1 MDYGRI
7 APMMTHL
14 WAPMAAITSAWQ
26 GKHNA
31 QIAVAI
37 SAASIVPGKPRVSI
51 KIQKRNL
58 THELIYRSGAFAVN
72 FLRTDQLELISAF
85 GLVSGR
91 EVEKLTGVP
100 YRLGPSGSP
109 VLERCWGYLDCRIV
123 NVLDGGDLTCFL
135 GDVLEGD
142 TFTDLDTGTGTA
154 PRSQPEHC
162 IGPLWWRD
170 AQRQLPAEIMEEW
183 DKKISQEREFSEETM
198 DRIDFTPWHAAETE

>member
-1 MDYGRI
+1 MDYSRI

-14 WAPMAAITSAWQ
+14 WAPMAAVTSAWD

-37 SAASIVPGKPRVSI
+37 SAASIVPGKPRVAN

-58 THELIYRSGAFAVN
+58 THDLIYSSGGFAIN
-72 FLRTDQLELISAF
+72 FLSTDQLSLISAF

-91 EVEKLTGVP
+91 VAEKLSHVP

-109 VLERCWGYLDCRIV
+109 VLERCWGYMDCRVV
-123 NVLDGGDLTCFL
+123 NALDGGDLTCFL

-142 TFTDLDTGTGTA
+142 TLVESGRQLERD
-154 PRSQPEHC
+154 Q
-162 IGPLWWRD
+162 GPLWWRD
-170 AQRQLPAEIMEEW
+170 AQRQLTAEIIDEW
-183 DKKISQEREFSEETM
+183 DKKIAREREFSTESM
-198 DRIDFTPWHAAETE
+198 DDIDFTPWTSRRQK

>member
-1 MDYGRI
+1 MDYSRI

-14 WAPMAAITSAWQ
+14 WAPMAAVTSAWQ

-37 SAASIVPGKPRVSI
+37 SAASIVPDKPRVAI

-58 THELIYRSGAFAVN
+58 THDLIYNSGAFALN
-72 FLRTDQLELISAF
+72 FLRTDQIALIAAF

-91 EVEKLTGVP
+91 EVEKLSGVP

-123 NVLDGGDLTCFL
+123 NALDGGDLTCFL

-142 TFTDLDTGTGTA
+142 TFGG
-154 PRSQPEHC
+154 SGSGE
-162 IGPLWWRD
+162 GPLWWRD
-170 AQRQLPAEIMEEW
+170 AQRQLPTEVMEEW
-183 DKKISQEREFSEETM
+183 DKKISQERQFSAETM
-198 DRIDFTPWHAAETE
+198 DQIDFTPWPSRQSD

>member
-1 MDYGRI
+1 MDYSRI
-7 APMMTHL
+7 APIMTHL
-14 WAPMAAITSAWQ
+14 WAPMAAVTSAWR

-37 SAASIVPGKPRVSI
+37 SAASIVPGKPRVAI
-51 KIQKRNL
+51 KIQKRNF
-58 THELIYRSGAFAVN
+58 THDLIYSSGAFAVN
-72 FLRTDQLELISAF
+72 FLRTDQLELISAL

-91 EVEKLTGVP
+91 EVEKLSDVP

-109 VLERCWGYLDCRIV
+109 VLQRCWGYLDCRIV

-142 TFTDLDTGTGTA
+142 TFTGNGDEPG
-154 PRSQPEHC
+154 SQPEHR

-170 AQRQLPAEIMEEW
+170 AQRQLPAEVMEEW
-183 DKKISQEREFSEETM
+183 DKQISLERQFSEETM
-198 DRIDFTPWHAAETE
+198 DRIDFTPWHADETE

>member
-1 MDYGRI
+1 MDYSRI

-14 WAPMAAITSAWQ
+14 WAPMAAVTSAWQ

-37 SAASIVPGKPRVSI
+37 SAGSIVLEKPRVAI
-51 KIQKRNL
+51 MIQKRNL
-58 THELIYRSGAFAVN
+58 THDLIYSSGAFALN
-72 FLRTDQLELISAF
+72 FLSTDQLDLISAF

-91 EVEKLTGVP
+91 EVEKLSGVP

-123 NVLDGGDLTCFL
+123 NALDGGDLTCFF

-142 TFTDLDTGTGTA
+142 MLSKSESETGSG
-154 PRSQPEHC
+154 E
-162 IGPLWWRD
+162 GPLWWRD
-170 AQRQLPAEIMEEW
+170 AQRQLPTEVMEEW
-183 DKKISQEREFSEETM
+183 DKKISQERQFSAESM
-198 DRIDFTPWHAAETE
+198 DQIDFTPWPSRQSA

>member
-1 MDYGRI
+1 MEYSRI

-14 WAPMAAITSAWQ
+14 WAPMAAVTSSWQ

-37 SAASIVPGKPRVSI
+37 SAASIVPDKPRVAI

-58 THELIYRSGAFAVN
+58 THDLIFNSGAFALN
-72 FLRTDQLELISAF
+72 FLRSDQLELISAF

-91 EVEKLTGVP
+91 DVDKLSGVP
-100 YRLGPSGSP
+100 YRLGLSGSP

-123 NVLDGGDLTCFL
+123 NTLDGGDLTCFL

-142 TFTDLDTGTGTA
+142 MLSESGSESEV
-154 PRSQPEHC
+154 RE
-162 IGPLWWRD
+162 GPLWWRD
-170 AQRQLPAEIMEEW
+170 AQRQLPTEVMEEW
-183 DKKISQEREFSEETM
+183 DRKIAQERQYSAEAM
-198 DRIDFTPWHAAETE
+198 DQIDFTPWPSRRSD

>member
-1 MDYGRI
+1 MDYSRI

-14 WAPMAAITSAWQ
+14 WAPMAAVSSAWE

-37 SAASIVPGKPRVSI
+37 SAASIVLDKPRVAI

-58 THELIYRSGAFAVN
+58 THDLIYNSGAFALN
-72 FLRTDQLELISAF
+72 FLRTDQVELIPAL

-91 EVEKLTGVP
+91 EVEKLADVA

-109 VLERCWGYLDCRIV
+109 VFERCLGYLDCRVV
-123 NVLDGGDLTCFL
+123 NALDGGDLTCFL

-142 TFTDLDTGTGTA
+142 TLSESRTG
-154 PRSQPEHC
+154 E
-162 IGPLWWRD
+162 GPLWWRD
-170 AQRQLPAEIMEEW
+170 AQRQLPAEVIEEW
-183 DKKISQEREFSEETM
+183 NEKIIQERVFSADAM
-198 DRIDFTPWHAAETE
+198 DEIDFTPWPSRNLK

>member
-1 MDYGRI
+1 MDYSRI

-14 WAPMAAITSAWQ
+14 WAPMAAVTSAWQ

-37 SAASIVPGKPRVSI
+37 SAASIVPDKPRVAI

-58 THELIYRSGAFAVN
+58 THDLIYNSGAFALN

-91 EVEKLTGVP
+91 EVEKLSGVP

-109 VLERCWGYLDCRIV
+109 VLERCWGYLDCRVV
-123 NVLDGGDLTCFL
+123 NALDGGDLTCFL
-135 GDVLEGD
+135 GDVLEGEM
-142 TFTDLDTGTGTA
+142 LSESG
-154 PRSQPEHC
+154 SQPQLQPELRE
-162 IGPLWWRD
+162 GPLWWRD
-170 AQRQLPAEIMEEW
+170 AQRQLPTEVMEEW
-183 DKKISQEREFSEETM
+183 DMKISQERQFSAESM
-198 DRIDFTPWHAAETE
+198 DRIDFTPWPSRQSN

>member
-1 MDYGRI
+1 MDYSRI

-14 WAPMAAITSAWQ
+14 WAPMAAVTSAWD

-37 SAASIVPGKPRVSI
+37 SAASIVPGKPRVAI

-58 THELIYRSGAFAVN
+58 THDLIYSSGGFAIN
-72 FLRTDQLELISAF
+72 FLSTDQLSLISAF

-91 EVEKLTGVP
+91 VAEKLSHVP

-109 VLERCWGYLDCRIV
+109 VLERCWGYMDCRVV
-123 NVLDGGDLTCFL
+123 NALDGGDLTCFL

-142 TFTDLDTGTGTA
+142 TLVESGRQLERD
-154 PRSQPEHC
+154 Q
-162 IGPLWWRD
+162 GPLWWRD
-170 AQRQLPAEIMEEW
+170 AQRQLTAEIIDEW
-183 DKKISQEREFSEETM
+183 DKKIAREREFSTESM
-198 DRIDFTPWHAAETE
+198 DDIDFTPWTSRRQK

>member
-1 MDYGRI
+1 MDYSLI

-14 WAPMAAITSAWQ
+14 WAPMAAVTSAWQ

-37 SAASIVPGKPRVSI
+37 SAASIVPDMPRVAI

-58 THELIYRSGAFAVN
+58 THDLIYSSGAFALN

-91 EVEKLTGVP
+91 EVEKLSGVP

-109 VLERCWGYLDCRIV
+109 VLERCWGYLDCRVV
-123 NVLDGGDLTCFL
+123 NALDGGDLTCFL
-135 GDVLEGD
+135 ADVLEGESFS
-142 TFTDLDTGTGTA
+142 TSG
-154 PRSQPEHC
+154 SQPDLSQ
-162 IGPLWWRD
+162 GPLWWRD
-170 AQRQLPAEIMEEW
+170 AQRQLPPEVIEEW
-183 DKKISQEREFSEETM
+183 DKKIAQERRFSADSM
-198 DRIDFTPWHAAETE
+198 DQIDFTPWHSPQSDL